1 MTENRTTDDGGQR
14 TIRLFP
20 DYADTVLWI
29 REPIDYEDTGLSD
42 ELVAGMRAWEQFY
55 YDSLDADFNWV
66 SAEAARTFTEEG
78 TRLAQSVSSEVGSRF
93 LIEFASYK
101 AGTETVRRRSAHPAE
116 NAEAERAFAKLFDEI
131 EVEDREIADYIR
143 NNPGG
148 KWTAYAPL
156 SGTVFDPNPNWQTEA
171 PSEDD

>member
-1 MTENRTTDDGGQR
+1 MTENCTTDDGGQR

-42 ELVAGMRAWEQFY
+42 ELVAGMRGWEQFY

-78 TRLAQSVSSEVGSRF
+78 TRPAQSVSSEVGPRF
-93 LIEFASYK
+93 LIEFASY
-101 AGTETVRRRSAHPAE
+101 
-116 NAEAERAFAKLFDEI
+116 EAALKR
-131 EVEDREIADYIR
+131 
-143 NNPGG
+143 
-148 KWTAYAPL
+148 
-156 SGTVFDPNPNWQTEA
+156 
-171 PSEDD
+171 